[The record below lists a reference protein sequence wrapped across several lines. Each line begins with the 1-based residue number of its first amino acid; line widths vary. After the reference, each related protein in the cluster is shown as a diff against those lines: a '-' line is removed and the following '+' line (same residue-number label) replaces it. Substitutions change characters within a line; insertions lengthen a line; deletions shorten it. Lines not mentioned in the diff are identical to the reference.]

1 MSMWNHETS
10 QVKWKDG
17 QVDDIGSP
25 MAPKIKAL
33 QTFILATAALQK
45 ESVQQVP
52 RFVVKRNH
60 WGKMEKSS
68 RWAQQSA
75 PLEQTE
81 AWQ

>member
-10 QVKWKDG
+10 QVEWKDG

-52 RFVVKRNH
+52 RICGQKESLREN
-60 WGKMEKSS
+60 GKIV
-68 RWAQQSA
+68 
-75 PLEQTE
+75 
-81 AWQ
+81 